1 MTPVRAYLIQ
11 ATVMPQTGWCVNNDG
26 LLAVLGA
33 GSLRSGCQHG
43 WLTALSRVTQ
53 GETVLAP
60 WKGGGGSLV
69 PSWGSAL
76 LASAPPEGPAASHLH
91 VRPWGSDLCISG
103 RTLRPRARASAQVC
117 GGGD

>member
-33 GSLRSGCQHG
+33 GSLRSGRQHG

-53 GETVLAP
+53 GDTVLAP
-60 WKGGGGSLV
+60 WKGGRLPGPFVGLC
-69 PSWGSAL
+69 
-76 LASAPPEGPAASHLH
+76 PPG
-91 VRPWGSDLCISG
+91 LCTS
-103 RTLRPRARASAQVC
+103 RRPRRLTPSRQAV
-117 GGGD
+117 GF